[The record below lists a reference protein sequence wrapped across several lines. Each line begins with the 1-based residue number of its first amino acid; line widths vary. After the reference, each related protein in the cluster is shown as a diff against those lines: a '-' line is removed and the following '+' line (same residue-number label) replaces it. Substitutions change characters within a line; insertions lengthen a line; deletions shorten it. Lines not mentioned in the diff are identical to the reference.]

1 MSSTE
6 RLMESQLAN
15 ERTVY
20 GSAAHRGFVVYG
32 NLSRLGH
39 LSFRSGVGNFFF
51 YKGPNSTYFKLHRP
65 HRFSVVTNPLKKQKR
80 KEKKKELNLFG
91 RRVLKTNPREPNLA
105 CG

>member
-1 MSSTE
+1 
-6 RLMESQLAN
+6 MESQLAN

-80 KEKKKELNLFG
+80 KEKKKN
-91 RRVLKTNPREPNLA
+91 
-105 CG
+105 